1 MPPTSPPTK
10 TDPDLYTLK
19 KGKTIMTRNTKL
31 SIAAAALTGL
41 LAGTASR
48 ALAAAPSHSSDTS
61 SARKV
66 LSTGQKAISMADDT
80 DKHSCKGQNSCKGK
94 GGCKTGDNGCKGKNS
109 CKGKGG
115 CKTTEDKL

>member
-1 MPPTSPPTK
+1 
-10 TDPDLYTLK
+10 
-19 KGKTIMTRNTKL
+19 MTRNTKL

-48 ALAAAPSHSSDTS
+48 ALAAAPSHSSDSNT

-66 LSTGQKAISMADDT
+66 LSSSGQKAVSMADDT

-115 CKTTEDKL
+115 CKTSEDKL

>member
-1 MPPTSPPTK
+1 
-10 TDPDLYTLK
+10 
-19 KGKTIMTRNTKL
+19 MTRNTKL

-48 ALAAAPSHSSDTS
+48 AMAATTSTPSRDTQT
-61 SARKV
+61 RKV
-66 LSTGQKAISMADDT
+66 VQNGQKVVNLDDT

-115 CKTTEDKL
+115 CKTDEGGDAGKLLF

>member
-1 MPPTSPPTK
+1 
-10 TDPDLYTLK
+10 
-19 KGKTIMTRNTKL
+19 MTRNKKFT
-31 SIAAAALTGL
+31 IAAAALTGL

-48 ALAAAPSHSSDTS
+48 ALAATS
-61 SARKV
+61 STPTRDTQSRKV
-66 LSTGQKAISMADDT
+66 LQNGQKAVNLDDT

-115 CKTTEDKL
+115 CKTEDGGDTGKLLF

>member
-1 MPPTSPPTK
+1 
-10 TDPDLYTLK
+10 
-19 KGKTIMTRNTKL
+19 MTRNTKL
-31 SIAAAALTGL
+31 TIAAAALTGL

-48 ALAAAPSHSSDTS
+48 ALAATTTSTPSRDTQT
-61 SARKV
+61 RKV
-66 LSTGQKAISMADDT
+66 LQNGQKAVNLDDT

-115 CKTTEDKL
+115 CKTEDGGDAGKLLF

>member
-1 MPPTSPPTK
+1 
-10 TDPDLYTLK
+10 
-19 KGKTIMTRNTKL
+19 MTRNTKL

-48 ALAAAPSHSSDTS
+48 ALAASPASSASDPSA

-66 LSTGQKAISMADDT
+66 MPAGQKAIALEDKADD
-80 DKHSCKGQNSCKGK
+80 KHACKGQNACKGK
-94 GGCKTGDNGCKGKNS
+94 GGCKTGENGCKGKNS

-115 CKTTEDKL
+115 CKVEGA